1 MRLFHLSALALSAA
15 LSLRRSPTR
24 RRATPV
30 REETFKLGEDLG
42 QTLDDAAKQAD
53 GAVLERLS
61 AMGIDDVSG
70 DWATRVLDLGR
81 RATRLG
87 ARETAALV
95 DLKLRE
101 TEQAFR
107 EIEEGVLDRLA
118 PLAPLQF
125 SIEDDAAKALD
136 LSIEVEGVD
145 ELVEAVSRAAGAQ
158 TSVPTMS
165 SRRRWRRFRALSRTY
180 ATWGTAV
187 GFAFRVARN
196 RRKFRDASSTDAVA
210 ARSKLAADF
219 RDALLRL
226 GPTFI
231 KFGQLL
237 STRVD
242 VLPPEVIRELA
253 TLQNEVPS
261 FSSERAVTI
270 IKEELGISDIYD
282 VFATFEREP
291 LAAAS
296 LAQVHC
302 ATLRESGEEVVV
314 KVQRD
319 GLREQFDVDCANIR
333 FLARLADRFAP
344 ENEGVASDWK
354 GIADTSETVL
364 YREIDF
370 RVERDA
376 AIKFREAFEGGNG
389 QKRMD
394 YVKVPR
400 TYDPYCTSKLLVLE
414 YVPGVKIND
423 VQGLAKLEGVD
434 LEQMSRRL
442 TFSYLEQLCRHGFFH
457 CDPHPGNVAVD
468 DQFPGGRL
476 IYYDFGMM
484 ESIERDVKAGFVD
497 LVYALYKNE
506 PIIACDALEQ
516 MGVLRPGLDR
526 FSIER
531 IAKNY
536 LDSFCATVDSKN
548 RDGETGV
555 DQGAAKWETEMTA
568 EESAQAR
575 KARRAQIGKDLFATQ
590 AERPFVFPPKFTF
603 VFRALSTID
612 GIGKA
617 LDPGYDLSRLSQPYL
632 RELAD
637 LRDGSRYATALGE
650 LLSKV
655 GWRPRDVR
663 EVVTAPRTLASA
675 DKSIKRIEA
684 GDLRLRVRSVELET
698 QLQNVE
704 TRQRLFGAGA
714 VTVLLAQAALAGA
727 GAGHV
732 GAARLWRLAVSRG
745 CGAGAAWAS
754 LEAFG
759 AYCLLRKADENK
771 KRFANQLRDC

>member
-1 MRLFHLSALALSAA
+1 MRLFQLSALALSAA

-30 REETFKLGEDLG
+30 REETFKLGEDLT
-42 QTLDDAAKQAD
+42 QTLDDAARQAD

-107 EIEEGVLDRLA
+107 EIEEGVLDG
-118 PLAPLQF
+118 LAPLQF

-158 TSVPTMS
+158 ATVPTMT

-187 GFAFRVARN
+187 GFAVRVARN

-296 LAQVHC
+296 LAQVHR
-302 ATLRESGEEVVV
+302 ATLREGGDEVVV

-319 GLREQFDVDCANIR
+319 GLREQFDVDCHIPR
-333 FLARLADRFAP
+333 HFSDPAP
-344 ENEGVASDWK
+344 N
-354 GIADTSETVL
+354 
-364 YREIDF
+364 
-370 RVERDA
+370 
-376 AIKFREAFEGGNG
+376 
-389 QKRMD
+389 
-394 YVKVPR
+394 
-400 TYDPYCTSKLLVLE
+400 
-414 YVPGVKIND
+414 
-423 VQGLAKLEGVD
+423 
-434 LEQMSRRL
+434 
-442 TFSYLEQLCRHGFFH
+442 
-457 CDPHPGNVAVD
+457 
-468 DQFPGGRL
+468 
-476 IYYDFGMM
+476 
-484 ESIERDVKAGFVD
+484 
-497 LVYALYKNE
+497 
-506 PIIACDALEQ
+506 
-516 MGVLRPGLDR
+516 
-526 FSIER
+526 
-531 IAKNY
+531 
-536 LDSFCATVDSKN
+536 
-548 RDGETGV
+548 
-555 DQGAAKWETEMTA
+555 
-568 EESAQAR
+568 
-575 KARRAQIGKDLFATQ
+575 
-590 AERPFVFPPKFTF
+590 
-603 VFRALSTID
+603 
-612 GIGKA
+612 
-617 LDPGYDLSRLSQPYL
+617 
-632 RELAD
+632 
-637 LRDGSRYATALGE
+637 
-650 LLSKV
+650 
-655 GWRPRDVR
+655 
-663 EVVTAPRTLASA
+663 TL
-675 DKSIKRIEA
+675 
-684 GDLRLRVRSVELET
+684 
-698 QLQNVE
+698 
-704 TRQRLFGAGA
+704 
-714 VTVLLAQAALAGA
+714 
-727 GAGHV
+727 
-732 GAARLWRLAVSRG
+732 
-745 CGAGAAWAS
+745 
-754 LEAFG
+754 
-759 AYCLLRKADENK
+759 
-771 KRFANQLRDC
+771 